1 MSLRCLLI
9 TDDILRSKSTP
20 CSIHRNHN
28 HPRTTS
34 KEDRIARATPKALA
48 HVRSA
53 FASAAYFASQIAT
66 KQAPLPWVTIS
77 RCSERCRGGLATE
90 SLLAFVH
97 IRVIINEAGE
107 GKPAANSVLN
117 QPLPSHSTGAQI

>member
-1 MSLRCLLI
+1 MATLNAAMKCLTNMP
-9 TDDILRSKSTP
+9 TDQTDSILRSKSTP

-28 HPRTTS
+28 HPRTTN
-34 KEDRIARATPKALA
+34 KEDRIPRATPKALA

-66 KQAPLPWVTIS
+66 KQAPLPRVTIS
-77 RCSERCRGGLATE
+77 RCSGSAEAAGLATE

-97 IRVIINEAGE
+97 
-107 GKPAANSVLN
+107 
-117 QPLPSHSTGAQI
+117 TY